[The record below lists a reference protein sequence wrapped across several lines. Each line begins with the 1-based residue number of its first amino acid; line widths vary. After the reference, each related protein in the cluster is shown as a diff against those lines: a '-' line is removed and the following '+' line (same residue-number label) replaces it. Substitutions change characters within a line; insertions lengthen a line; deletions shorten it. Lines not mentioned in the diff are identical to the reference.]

1 MAGRT
6 KIIGGV
12 LLLAVL
18 AALGPAAKTAAL
30 TNADLRLDEHL
41 AGLRTPALTLVAKA
55 ATLVAQAA
63 VGAVIAVV
71 VPAILWLLRRRRDAL
86 LTACLM
92 IGALG
97 IAYVAKTLVAEHR
110 PPKRLW
116 VIPPDNAM
124 SFPSG
129 HATVAAA
136 VAIILGLLVRG
147 RLRPLALTVGVMFAG
162 VVAFARMYLGVHY
175 LLDVV
180 GGCLA
185 AVSAALLVSGFY
197 DLPRIRSGLEDVGTP
212 AAGRHHAGRAARVP
226 TNRPG

>member
-1 MAGRT
+1 
-6 KIIGGV
+6 V
-12 LLLAVL
+12 LLLAGL
-18 AALGPAAKTAAL
+18 AVLGPAAKTTAL
-30 TNADLRLDEHL
+30 THADLRIDEHL
-41 AGLRTPALTLVAKA
+41 VGLRTPVLTDAAKA

-71 VPAILWLLRRRRDAL
+71 LPVILWFLRRRRDAL

-92 IGALG
+92 IGALA
-97 IAYVAKTLVAEHR
+97 IAYVVKTLVAEHR
-110 PPKRLW
+110 PPRRLW

-136 VAIILGLLVRG
+136 VALLLVILVRG
-147 RLRPLALTVGVMFAG
+147 RLRPFAATVGVLFAA

-185 AVSAALLVSGFY
+185 AVSAALLVSGFF
-197 DLPRIRSGLEDVGTP
+197 DLPRIRGGLEDVGTP
-212 AAGRHHAGRAARVP
+212 AAGRHHAGRAPRVP
-226 TNRPG
+226 SERP